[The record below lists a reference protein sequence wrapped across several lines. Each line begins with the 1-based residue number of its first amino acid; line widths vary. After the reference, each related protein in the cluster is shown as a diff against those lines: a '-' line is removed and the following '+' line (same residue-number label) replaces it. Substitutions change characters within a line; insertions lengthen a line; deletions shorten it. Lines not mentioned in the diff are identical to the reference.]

1 MKKFVMVGVVMGL
14 GLSSMQ
20 LHADA
25 MGRDMGFDGA
35 PTQAGAKTQSMRSAA
50 APSSGYV
57 GLSEALPENPQCASG
72 GQACAEKPQSAND
85 NDKSAPTQ

>member
-1 MKKFVMVGVVMGL
+1 MKILTMAGVAAGL
-14 GLSSMQ
+14 CLSSMQ

-25 MGRDMGFDGA
+25 MGRDMGFDGE

-50 APSSGYV
+50 PPSSGYV
-57 GLSEALPENPQCASG
+57 GLSETLPENPQCASG

-85 NDKSAPTQ
+85 KDKATPAQ